1 MLEPN
6 SSVLFFSFALAL
18 PCLIPLQD
26 YGLGKEGMIFPFVK
40 YLDVKFY
47 NLDLK
52 IALFTWGL
60 YLGSSV
66 LARFQGQPLYKLR
79 LFLLNMAFFHIETDG
94 LCSLSV
100 CLILMAFRKFLLK
113 MSKRASCY

>member
-79 LFLLNMAFFHIETDG
+79 LFLLNMAFFILKQMGCAHF
-94 LCSLSV
+94 LSV
-100 CLILMAFRKFLLK
+100 
-113 MSKRASCY
+113 